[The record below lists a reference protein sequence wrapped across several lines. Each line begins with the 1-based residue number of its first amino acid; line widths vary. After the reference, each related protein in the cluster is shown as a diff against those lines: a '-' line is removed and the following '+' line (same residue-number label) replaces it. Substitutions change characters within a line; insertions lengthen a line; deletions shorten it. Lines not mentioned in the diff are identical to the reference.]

1 MNKIFLLFGVCASL
15 FAQTFDIN
23 ALRMAQ
29 SNLGSK
35 GIDNGSITNERQVQ
49 PKIIIDKP
57 IDPNAYLIGPGD
69 QFLVN
74 IISSDNVS
82 NYTLTVSPTGEILIP
97 TIGVVQLNNHSL
109 STSIQLME
117 SAIKSMNQSA
127 QIYIILS
134 EIREFKIKVIGHLKN
149 PGFYTVT
156 PVSRVSDLYEDIL
169 LKLQSESSADQNVD
183 QNADLNADLNT
194 GLIADLNA
202 DLNPDQNLYPE
213 MSRRNIEIFRN
224 GKSIPVDLV
233 KFGSTGIDN
242 NNPYLQQ
249 GDVVRVPLKEH
260 LVGIFGGIKIP
271 GNYEFIEGESLSQF
285 VDLAGGLRPDADPN
299 KVEITRFI
307 SSKEKFSFNTTMSQ
321 ADTILISSEDHIMV
335 RYDQEYKRQD
345 IVYITGEIKYPGVYA
360 IEPGKTTIGEALN
373 KVGGFTAR
381 ADQTKLIINNRS
393 IALIPDREKDRIL
406 FIPDENRS
414 PEEKAY
420 IKARMLTKKGTIESS
435 SLEQAKSLMS
445 LPLVNEDQIV
455 ILENFDYIEILGGVL
470 KPGRYPYTTDIT
482 FEEYVDLAGGITK
495 TATRKKFIIKAG
507 TGQRLPI
514 NKTTKIENG
523 DTIFIPEKME
533 FNKWVILKDIL
544 ASLGQVA
551 ALIVVIQNAIGN

>member
-1 MNKIFLLFGVCASL
+1 MNKIFLLFGVCTSL
-15 FAQTFDIN
+15 FAQTLDIN

-29 SNLGSK
+29 SRISSSGYTNT
-35 GIDNGSITNERQVQ
+35 SISNERQVQ
-49 PKIIIDKP
+49 ARIKVDKP
-57 IDPNAYLIGPGD
+57 IDPEQYLVGPGD

-74 IISSDNVS
+74 IISSDNAS

-97 TIGVVQLNNHSL
+97 SVGIVQVNGQTLSSSIKKMRIVIQSLNR
-109 STSIQLME
+109 
-117 SAIKSMNQSA
+117 SAKIF
-127 QIYIILS
+127 IILS
-134 EIREFKIKVIGHLKN
+134 EIREFKVKVIGHLQN

-156 PVSRVSDLYEDIL
+156 PVSRVSDLYEKIL
-169 LKLQSESSADQNVD
+169 HKLQSESSAYQNDDKNRDDQNDD
-183 QNADLNADLNT
+183 QS
-194 GLIADLNA
+194 
-202 DLNPDQNLYPE
+202 LYPE

-224 GKSIPVDLV
+224 EKSIPVDLL

-260 LVGIFGGIKIP
+260 LVRIFGGIKIP
-271 GNYEFIEGESLSQF
+271 GDYEFIDGESLSQF

-307 SSKEKFSFNTTMSQ
+307 SSKEKFTFITTMSQ

-335 RYDQEYKRQD
+335 RYDQEYKRQN
-345 IVYITGEIKYPGVYA
+345 IAYITGEVKYPGVYA
-360 IEPGKTTIGEALN
+360 IEPGKTTIGEALQ
-373 KVGGFTAR
+373 KVGGFTTR
-381 ADQTKLIINNRS
+381 ADQSKIIINNKS
-393 IALIPDREKDRIL
+393 IADIPDRENTRIL
-406 FIPDENRS
+406 LIPDENRS
-414 PEEKAY
+414 SEEKAY

-455 ILENFDYIEILGGVL
+455 ILESFDYIEILGGVL

-482 FEEYVDLAGGITK
+482 FDEYVDLAGGITN

-514 NKTTKIENG
+514 NKTTQIENG
-523 DTIFIPEKME
+523 DTIFIPEEME
-533 FNKWVILKDIL
+533 YNKWIILKDVL

>member
-15 FAQTFDIN
+15 FAQTLDIN

-29 SNLGSK
+29 SKISSSGYTNAS
-35 GIDNGSITNERQVQ
+35 SVNERQEQTRIKVE
-49 PKIIIDKP
+49 KP
-57 IDPNAYLIGPGD
+57 IIPEQYLVGPGD
-69 QFLVN
+69 QFIVN
-74 IISSDNVS
+74 IISSENVA
-82 NYTLTVSPTGEILIP
+82 NYTLTISPTGEILIP
-97 TIGVVQLNNHSL
+97 SVGIVQVNGLTLSSSIKKMEIAIQSLNR
-109 STSIQLME
+109 
-117 SAIKSMNQSA
+117 SAKIF
-127 QIYIILS
+127 IILS
-134 EIREFKIKVIGHLKN
+134 EIREFKVKVIGHLQN

-156 PVSRVSDLYEDIL
+156 PVSRVSDLYEEIL
-169 LKLQSESSADQNVD
+169 HKLQSGSSVDYNADQN
-183 QNADLNADLNT
+183 T
-194 GLIADLNA
+194 
-202 DLNPDQNLYPE
+202 DQNLYPE

-224 GKSIPVDLV
+224 GETIPVDLV

-242 NNPYLQQ
+242 NNPFLQQ
-249 GDVVRVPLKEH
+249 GDVVRVPLMEH

-271 GNYEFIEGESLSQF
+271 GNYEFIKGESLSQF
-285 VDLAGGLRPDADPN
+285 VDLAGGLRPDADSN

-307 SSKEKFSFNTTMSQ
+307 SSKEKFSFIITMSQ

-360 IEPGKTTIGEALN
+360 IEPGKTTIGDALK

-381 ADQTKLIINNRS
+381 ADETKLIINNKS
-393 IALIPDREKDRIL
+393 IALIPDRENDRIL
-406 FIPDENRS
+406 LIPNENRS

-435 SLEQAKSLMS
+435 SLEQAQSLMN
-445 LPLVNEDQIV
+445 LPLVNEDEIV
-455 ILENFDYIEILGGVL
+455 ILENFNYIEILGGVL

-482 FEEYVDLAGGITK
+482 FNEYIDLAGGITK

-514 NKTTKIENG
+514 NKTAQIENG

-533 FNKWVILKDIL
+533 YNKWIILKDIL

>member
-15 FAQTFDIN
+15 FAQTLDIN

-29 SNLGSK
+29 SKISSSGYTNAS
-35 GIDNGSITNERQVQ
+35 SVNERQEQTRIKVE
-49 PKIIIDKP
+49 KP
-57 IDPNAYLIGPGD
+57 INPEQYLVGPGD
-69 QFLVN
+69 QFIVN
-74 IISSDNVS
+74 IISSENVA
-82 NYTLTVSPTGEILIP
+82 NYTLTISPTGEILIP
-97 TIGVVQLNNHSL
+97 SVGIVQVNGLTLSSSIKKMEIAIQSLNR
-109 STSIQLME
+109 
-117 SAIKSMNQSA
+117 SAKIF
-127 QIYIILS
+127 IILS
-134 EIREFKIKVIGHLKN
+134 EIREFKVKVIGHLQN

-156 PVSRVSDLYEDIL
+156 PVSRVSDLYEEIL
-169 LKLQSESSADQNVD
+169 HKLQSGSSVDYNADQNTD
-183 QNADLNADLNT
+183 QNT
-194 GLIADLNA
+194 
-202 DLNPDQNLYPE
+202 DQNLYPE

-224 GKSIPVDLV
+224 GETIPVDLV

-242 NNPYLQQ
+242 NNPFLQQ
-249 GDVVRVPLKEH
+249 GDVVRVPLMEH

-271 GNYEFIEGESLSQF
+271 GNYEFIKGESLSQF
-285 VDLAGGLRPDADPN
+285 VDLAGGLRPDADSN

-307 SSKEKFSFNTTMSQ
+307 SSKEKFSFIITMSQ

-360 IEPGKTTIGEALN
+360 IEPGKTTIGDALK

-381 ADQTKLIINNRS
+381 ADETKLIINNKS
-393 IALIPDREKDRIL
+393 IALIPDRENDRIL
-406 FIPDENRS
+406 LIPNENRS

-435 SLEQAKSLMS
+435 SLEQAQSLMN
-445 LPLVNEDQIV
+445 LPLVNEDEIV
-455 ILENFDYIEILGGVL
+455 ILENFNYIEILGGVL

-482 FEEYVDLAGGITK
+482 FNEYIDLAGGITK

-514 NKTTKIENG
+514 NKTAQIENG

-533 FNKWVILKDIL
+533 YNKWIILKDIL

>member
-15 FAQTFDIN
+15 FAQTLDIN

-29 SNLGSK
+29 SKISSSGYTNAS
-35 GIDNGSITNERQVQ
+35 SVNERQEQTRIKVE
-49 PKIIIDKP
+49 KP
-57 IDPNAYLIGPGD
+57 INPEQYLVGPGD
-69 QFLVN
+69 QFIVN
-74 IISSDNVS
+74 IISSENVA
-82 NYTLTVSPTGEILIP
+82 NYTLTISPTGEILIP
-97 TIGVVQLNNHSL
+97 SVGIVQVNGLTLSSSIKKMEIAIQSLNR
-109 STSIQLME
+109 
-117 SAIKSMNQSA
+117 SAKIF
-127 QIYIILS
+127 IILS
-134 EIREFKIKVIGHLKN
+134 EIREFKVKVIGHLQN

-156 PVSRVSDLYEDIL
+156 PVSRVSDLYEEIL
-169 LKLQSESSADQNVD
+169 HKLQSGSSVDYNADQNTD
-183 QNADLNADLNT
+183 QNT
-194 GLIADLNA
+194 
-202 DLNPDQNLYPE
+202 DQNLYPE

-224 GKSIPVDLV
+224 GETIPVDLV

-242 NNPYLQQ
+242 NNPFLQQ
-249 GDVVRVPLKEH
+249 GDVVRVPLMEH

-271 GNYEFIEGESLSQF
+271 GNYEFIKGESLSQF
-285 VDLAGGLRPDADPN
+285 VDLAGGLRPDADSN

-307 SSKEKFSFNTTMSQ
+307 SSKEKFSFIITMSQ

-360 IEPGKTTIGEALN
+360 IEPGKTTIGDALK

-381 ADQTKLIINNRS
+381 ADETKLIINNKS
-393 IALIPDREKDRIL
+393 IALIPDRENDRIL
-406 FIPDENRS
+406 LIPNENRS

-435 SLEQAKSLMS
+435 SLEQAQSLMN
-445 LPLVNEDQIV
+445 LPLVNEDEIV
-455 ILENFDYIEILGGVL
+455 ILENFNYIEILGGVL

-482 FEEYVDLAGGITK
+482 FNEYIDLAGGITN

-514 NKTTKIENG
+514 NKTAQIENG

-533 FNKWVILKDIL
+533 YNKWIILKDIL

>member
-15 FAQTFDIN
+15 FAQTLDIN

-29 SNLGSK
+29 SKISSSGYTNAS
-35 GIDNGSITNERQVQ
+35 SVNERQEQTRIKVE
-49 PKIIIDKP
+49 KP
-57 IDPNAYLIGPGD
+57 INPEQYLVGPGD
-69 QFLVN
+69 QFIVN
-74 IISSDNVS
+74 IISSENVA
-82 NYTLTVSPTGEILIP
+82 NYTLTISPTGEILIP
-97 TIGVVQLNNHSL
+97 SVGIVQVNGLTLSSSIKKMEIAIQSLNR
-109 STSIQLME
+109 
-117 SAIKSMNQSA
+117 SAKIF
-127 QIYIILS
+127 IILS
-134 EIREFKIKVIGHLKN
+134 EIREFKVKVIGHLQN

-156 PVSRVSDLYEDIL
+156 PVSRVSDLYEEIL
-169 LKLQSESSADQNVD
+169 HKLQSGSSVDYNANQNTDQN
-183 QNADLNADLNT
+183 T
-194 GLIADLNA
+194 
-202 DLNPDQNLYPE
+202 DQNLYPE

-224 GKSIPVDLV
+224 GETIPVDLV

-242 NNPYLQQ
+242 NNPFLQQ
-249 GDVVRVPLKEH
+249 GDVVRVPLMEH

-271 GNYEFIEGESLSQF
+271 GNYEFIKGESLSQF
-285 VDLAGGLRPDADPN
+285 VDLAGGLRPDADSN

-307 SSKEKFSFNTTMSQ
+307 SSKEKFSFIITMSQ

-360 IEPGKTTIGEALN
+360 IEPGKTTIGDALK

-381 ADQTKLIINNRS
+381 ADETKLIINNKS
-393 IALIPDREKDRIL
+393 IALIPDRENDRIL
-406 FIPDENRS
+406 LIPNENRS

-435 SLEQAKSLMS
+435 SLEQAQSLMN
-445 LPLVNEDQIV
+445 LPLVNEDEIV
-455 ILENFDYIEILGGVL
+455 ILENFNYIEILGGVL

-482 FEEYVDLAGGITK
+482 FNEYIDLAGGITK

-514 NKTTKIENG
+514 NKTAQIENG

-533 FNKWVILKDIL
+533 YNKWIILKDIL

>member
-15 FAQTFDIN
+15 FAQTLDIN

-29 SNLGSK
+29 SRISSSGYTNT
-35 GIDNGSITNERQVQ
+35 SISNKRQEQARIKV
-49 PKIIIDKP
+49 DKP
-57 IDPNAYLIGPGD
+57 IDPEQYLVGPGD

-97 TIGVVQLNNHSL
+97 SVGIVQVNGQTLSSSIKKMKIVIQSLNR
-109 STSIQLME
+109 
-117 SAIKSMNQSA
+117 SAKIF
-127 QIYIILS
+127 IILS

-169 LKLQSESSADQNVD
+169 LKLQSESSA
-183 QNADLNADLNT
+183 
-194 GLIADLNA
+194 
-202 DLNPDQNLYPE
+202 DQNLYPE

-514 NKTTKIENG
+514 NKTAKIENG

>member
-15 FAQTFDIN
+15 FAQTLDIN

-29 SNLGSK
+29 SKISSSGYTNAS
-35 GIDNGSITNERQVQ
+35 SVNERQEQTRIKVE
-49 PKIIIDKP
+49 KP
-57 IDPNAYLIGPGD
+57 INPEQYLVGPGD
-69 QFLVN
+69 QFIVN
-74 IISSDNVS
+74 IISSENVA
-82 NYTLTVSPTGEILIP
+82 NYTLTISPTGEILIP
-97 TIGVVQLNNHSL
+97 SVGIVQVNGLTLSSSIKKMEIAIQSLNR
-109 STSIQLME
+109 
-117 SAIKSMNQSA
+117 SAKIF
-127 QIYIILS
+127 IILS
-134 EIREFKIKVIGHLKN
+134 EIREFKVKVIGHLQN

-156 PVSRVSDLYEDIL
+156 PVSRVSDLYEEIL
-169 LKLQSESSADQNVD
+169 HKLQSGSSVDYNADQN
-183 QNADLNADLNT
+183 T
-194 GLIADLNA
+194 
-202 DLNPDQNLYPE
+202 DQNLYPE

-224 GKSIPVDLV
+224 GETIPVDLV

-242 NNPYLQQ
+242 NNPFLQQ
-249 GDVVRVPLKEH
+249 GDVVRVPLMEH

-271 GNYEFIEGESLSQF
+271 GNYEFIKGESLSQF
-285 VDLAGGLRPDADPN
+285 VDLAGGLRPDADSN

-307 SSKEKFSFNTTMSQ
+307 SSKEKFSFIITMSQ

-360 IEPGKTTIGEALN
+360 IEPGKTTIGDALK

-381 ADQTKLIINNRS
+381 ADETKLIINNKS
-393 IALIPDREKDRIL
+393 IALIPDRENDRIL
-406 FIPDENRS
+406 LIPNENRS

-435 SLEQAKSLMS
+435 SLEQAQSLMN
-445 LPLVNEDQIV
+445 LPLVNEDEIV
-455 ILENFDYIEILGGVL
+455 ILENFNYIEILGGVL

-482 FEEYVDLAGGITK
+482 FNEYIDLAGGITK

-514 NKTTKIENG
+514 NKTAQIENG

-533 FNKWVILKDIL
+533 YNKWIILKDIL